1 MSGCTGQ
8 SPPDSVCPV
17 ASLFLL
23 LFNLYTGYLI
33 LNQFLHPFMRMSVKR
48 LAKRSTHPLNS
59 SNTSSGGAE
68 DFIVSPRP
76 RRSTTHTGKAPRCS
90 GAASSSQHAA
100 QHEEDESSDAIQKVI
115 SPLKPNYLYTFRRV
129 DHHHPQRPTY
139 FTRKENHSMIQRN
152 KDPHVWVPDL
162 HDHRFWNN
170 FQADWYIKVIE
181 DRKQPITPHFY
192 VDWPGMI

>member
-23 LFNLYTGYLI
+23 HFNLYTGYLI

-59 SNTSSGGAE
+59 SNTSSGGGE

-100 QHEEDESSDAIQKVI
+100 QHEEDESSDAI
-115 SPLKPNYLYTFRRV
+115 
-129 DHHHPQRPTY
+129 
-139 FTRKENHSMIQRN
+139 
-152 KDPHVWVPDL
+152 
-162 HDHRFWNN
+162 HDHCFWNN
-170 FQADWYIKVIE
+170 FQADWYIKVTE

-192 VDWPGMI
+192 VDWPRMI